1 MSTPQF
7 TFEDLRRILFEGA
20 GAAEGV
26 TASGDTV
33 DTTFEALG
41 YDSLALLETG
51 SRIEREFAITL
62 DESAVTQA
70 VTPRDLIAVV
80 NSHLSVTSRTSA

>member
-1 MSTPQF
+1 MSTPEF
-7 TFEDLRRILFEGA
+7 TFEDLHRILLEGA
-20 GAAEGV
+20 GAADGLTV
-26 TASGDTV
+26 SGEAV
-33 DTTFEALG
+33 NATFEALG

-80 NSHLSVTSRTSA
+80 NAHLSVTSRTSA